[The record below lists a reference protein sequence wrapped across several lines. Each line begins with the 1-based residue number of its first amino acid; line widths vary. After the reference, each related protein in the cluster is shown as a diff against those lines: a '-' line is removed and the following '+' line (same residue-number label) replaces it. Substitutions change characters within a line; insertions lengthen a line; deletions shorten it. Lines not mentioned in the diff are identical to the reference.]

1 MKSFGQFG
9 LQVDQVMDNVGKC
22 QGQELD
28 NDINYN
34 YNRKKQDRENM
45 SIVILNSNNEK
56 FIHLFKYRAQ

>member
-1 MKSFGQFG
+1 MKLFGQFG

-34 YNRKKQDRENM
+34 YNRKK
-45 SIVILNSNNEK
+45 
-56 FIHLFKYRAQ
+56 

>member
-22 QGQELD
+22 RGKELD

-34 YNRKKQDRENM
+34 HNRKK
-45 SIVILNSNNEK
+45 
-56 FIHLFKYRAQ
+56 